1 MTEKPGSLSMK
12 FKLIMNQSNRI
23 IDNIQAG
30 FVALF
35 IFVLSSCQTAT
46 NTLSLPSLF
55 SDNMVLQRNA
65 DVQLWG
71 KSFAGAEVTI
81 AVPWGEFKSEAN
93 NDGSWDIVMPT
104 ADYDRP
110 FSMEVCDDTSCI
122 NIQNVVL
129 GEVWL
134 ASGQSNMSMP
144 LKGWL
149 PTDPIENSSAEI
161 AQSDQY
167 PFRFFKVKQAVSHVP
182 KTTVQGSWKVS
193 NPINAAEFSA
203 TSYFFAKNLYDELKV
218 PIGIINSSW
227 GGTPVESWADQSA
240 LQNVPAYREIFNNTD
255 ATEDK
260 KKKYEEWLQPLD
272 SFPETTEKTTF
283 EEWSKLAFDDLHFST
298 EEFDDTQWLDL
309 SIPGNYADVFS
320 GYTAS
325 DFDGIVWIRKS
336 FTIDQLGKDY
346 KLKLGLV
353 DDMDFT
359 FINGEFIGATVGEDS
374 FKEKQYE
381 IPSGL
386 LREGVNTIAI
396 RLIDTMVDAR
406 IYAPISLSSSNGELS
421 LEGNWKAM
429 PTAELY
435 KNNFYVLSPGYI
447 TSNPRPDYIKSSA
460 WAPTALFNGMINP
473 LVPYTIQGAI
483 WYQGEANVGFEDE
496 YKIVFRNMIEGW
508 RSKWNNDFPFYFV
521 QIAPYNYGDGL
532 SPALRDAQ
540 RHVTSLEK
548 TAMVVTL
555 DIGNP
560 DNIHPAKK
568 NEVGK
573 RLSNLALD
581 QTYGVK
587 NTHLASKPIS
597 VVGKKNIVS
606 ILFDCK
612 DGGSLQLKNPSS
624 DQIEISEDNIN
635 FFQANAVVDDCY
647 LHLYSSK
654 VKRPKYVRHAWTDTG
669 SGAILNSEGIP
680 VSTFLVEV
688 EN

>member
-1 MTEKPGSLSMK
+1 MMENPGFLSMK
-12 FKLIMNQSNRI
+12 FKLIMTQSNRI
-23 IDNIQAG
+23 ITNIQVG

-35 IFVLSSCQTAT
+35 FFVLSSCQTST

-55 SDNMVLQRNA
+55 SDNMVLQRHA
-65 DVQLWG
+65 EVQIWG
-71 KSFAGAEVTI
+71 KSYPGNEVTL
-81 AVPWGEFKSEAN
+81 AVPWGAFKTIVSD
-93 NDGSWDIVMPT
+93 DGGWNMVIPT

-110 FSMEVCDDTSCI
+110 FSMEVCDETSCI

-203 TSYFFAKNLYDELKV
+203 TAYFFAKNLYDTLKV
-218 PIGIINSSW
+218 PIGMINSSW
-227 GGTPVESWADQSA
+227 GGTPVQSWADQSA
-240 LQNVPAYREIFNNTD
+240 LQNVPGYRESLQNIET
-255 ATEDK
+255 TEDT

-272 SFPETTEKTTF
+272 SFPETTQKTTF
-283 EEWSKLAFDDLHFST
+283 EEWNKLAFDDLHFSS
-298 EEFDDTQWLDL
+298 EKFDDTQWLDL
-309 SIPGNYADVFS
+309 SIPGNYADVFRD
-320 GYTAS
+320 YTTS

-336 FTIDQLGKDY
+336 FTIEKLGKDY

-359 FINGEFIGATVGEDS
+359 FINGEFIGATVGEES

-406 IYAPISLSSSNGELS
+406 IYSPISLSSSAGELS
-421 LEGNWKAM
+421 LEGSWKAM

-435 KNNFYVLSPGYI
+435 NHNFYVLSPSYLS
-447 TSNPRPDYIKSSA
+447 SNPRPDYFKSSA
-460 WAPTALFNGMINP
+460 WVPTSLFNGMINP
-473 LVPYTIQGAI
+473 LIPYTIKGAI

-496 YKIVFRNMIEGW
+496 YKLVFRNMIEGW
-508 RSKWNNDFPFYFV
+508 RSQWNNDFPFYFV
-521 QIAPYNYGDGL
+521 QIAPYNYGNGL

-540 RHVTSLEK
+540 RQVASMAN
-548 TAMVVTL
+548 TAMAVTL

-560 DNIHPAKK
+560 NNIHPAKK

-573 RLSNLALD
+573 RLANLALD

-587 NTHLASKPIS
+587 NSHLATKPIS

-612 DGGSLQLKNPSS
+612 DGDRLQLQNSAS
-624 DQIEISEDNIN
+624 DQIEISEDNLN
-635 FFQANAVVDDCY
+635 FYPANAVVDDCY

-669 SGAILNSEGIP
+669 SGAILNSGGIP
-680 VSTFLVEV
+680 VSTFLVAV